1 MKTTLILCAAFL
13 ATSAHAFAHMPAD
26 SQTPRTAATPR
37 TPTTAVTPQT
47 PAPTAAPPAAP
58 TAPAPPAP
66 VAVAPPPPPPA
77 PPAPPAPPTPRQA
90 INVKVDL
97 TITEEGG
104 GGPLVKKTVSAV
116 AADGFNASVR
126 EVAMA
131 QAKDPVPLN
140 LDAFPA
146 ILANG
151 KIRLQ
156 CSVQYLSAQARD
168 SETRARTDIKQNFV
182 LILDSGKTQ
191 VVTQATDPVTD
202 RKVTVEVMATIL
214 R

>member
-1 MKTTLILCAAFL
+1 
-13 ATSAHAFAHMPAD
+13 
-26 SQTPRTAATPR
+26 
-37 TPTTAVTPQT
+37 
-47 PAPTAAPPAAP
+47 
-58 TAPAPPAP
+58 
-66 VAVAPPPPPPA
+66 
-77 PPAPPAPPTPRQA
+77 
-90 INVKVDL
+90 VDL
-97 TITEEGG
+97 AITEDGG
-104 GGPLVKKTVSAV
+104 GGPAVKKSVSAV

-151 KIRLQ
+151 KVRLQ
-156 CSVQYLSAQARD
+156 CSIQYLSVQSRD
-168 SETRARTDIKQNFV
+168 SADTRARTDIKQNFV

-202 RKVTVEVMATIL
+202 RRVTVEVTATIL